1 MIGWLSGCAKES
13 TMNDGPN
20 ISEAQ
25 ALARVEEL
33 IRAALTG
40 VTPTPG
46 LDLDPTSLADHPCIP
61 NEGNILTGDIYV
73 IRVYYLTGIPKERL
87 VQEVRKIQTNWEKA
101 GHKITNTYA
110 FDQGKPQLS
119 GRTGDDFRLA
129 LDTVDRNSTLQILF
143 SVGSPCFRPDKP
155 SPSASP

>member
-1 MIGWLSGCAKES
+1 MIGWLSGCVKES
-13 TMNDGPN
+13 TVNDGPN

-33 IRAALTG
+33 IRTALTG

-110 FDQGKPQLS
+110 FDQ
-119 GRTGDDFRLA
+119 
-129 LDTVDRNSTLQILF
+129 
-143 SVGSPCFRPDKP
+143 
-155 SPSASP
+155 